1 MNKKK
6 PVSQGVKDADNFA
19 LNMRAVRRR
28 KEIQIIDLA
37 KAMHVTEYRIASIER
52 GSCAIRLDEAIDA
65 SEILQ
70 EDFWKMLK
78 GVIPDVED

>member
-19 LNMRAVRRR
+19 LNMRAARRR

-37 KAMHVTEYRIASIER
+37 KAMHVTADRINAIEH
-52 GSCAIRLDEAIDA
+52 GELTIRLDEAIDA
-65 SEILQ
+65 SEFLH
-70 EDFWKMLK
+70 EDFWNMMK
-78 GVIPDVED
+78 GVIADVED